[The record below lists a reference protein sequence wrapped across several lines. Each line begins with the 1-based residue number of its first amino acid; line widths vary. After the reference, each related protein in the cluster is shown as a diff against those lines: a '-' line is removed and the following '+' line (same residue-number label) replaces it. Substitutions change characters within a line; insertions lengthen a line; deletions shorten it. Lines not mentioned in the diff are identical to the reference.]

1 MTCTRSWRYSRS
13 VLPTRPQSLQ
23 GQHHCSTKVTEIY
36 DEHECGEPSPKTPP
50 MSSDSRPG
58 AMLHPGGSSTAGVP
72 APPAAG
78 VARGRHSS
86 RKHGRARRHHNRG
99 HLGGPHSTRPAGD
112 TRHETPALPLSSVQ
126 SCPLQPRVP
135 ISTGAV
141 GHQRKKRHPN
151 WKRRN
156 TVTWPRR
163 SPQARSRCRRTQHCG
178 RRSVSLH

>member
-1 MTCTRSWRYSRS
+1 MMSTS
-13 VLPTRPQSLQ
+13 VESPRRKHRRCPPTAGR
-23 GQHHCSTKVTEIY
+23 
-36 DEHECGEPSPKTPP
+36 
-50 MSSDSRPG
+50 G
-58 AMLHPGGSSTAGVP
+58 ATLHPRGSSTAGVP

-78 VARGRHSS
+78 VARGQHSS
-86 RKHGRARRHHNRG
+86 RKHGRAGRRHHNRG
-99 HLGGPHSTRPAGD
+99 HLGGPHSACPAGD

-126 SCPLQPRVP
+126 SCPLQPRMPVC
-135 ISTGAV
+135 TGAV

-156 TVTWPRR
+156 AVTWPRR